1 MILTSA
7 PPEIPSHWRG
17 VKSRFNIPEHTR
29 RTSTGAVAAV
39 VRGATLHIKCA
50 VEGTPKP
57 QITWEVS
64 TSSQEQRHTV
74 LDDGTLVVPSAE
86 LEDEGNY
93 TCIANNSYGTLRR
106 TTSVSILGKF
116 NHT

>member
-1 MILTSA
+1 M
-7 PPEIPSHWRG
+7 
-17 VKSRFNIPEHTR
+17 
-29 RTSTGAVAAV
+29 AAV
-39 VRGATLHIKCA
+39 VRGATLLLKCA
-50 VEGTPKP
+50 AEGTPVPK
-57 QITWEVS
+57 ITWEVA
-64 TSSQEQRHTV
+64 TSSEEQRHSV

-116 NHT
+116 NPT